1 MVAYA
6 KEKTGN
12 LLLATDGSE
21 LSEEAVRES
30 ISLAKTSGSKVT
42 ALTVVEF
49 NPEFDALAPDF
60 IEKMESEAVAYINS
74 IKERAEKEG
83 VDCEALVERG
93 IPYEV
98 ILNKAKEKHADM
110 ILMGSHGRT
119 GIERLLMG
127 SVTERVIGHAECD
140 VLVAKSKK

>member
-6 KEKTGN
+6 KGKTGN
-12 LLLATDGSE
+12 FLLAADGSDF
-21 LSEEAVRES
+21 SEEAIRES
-30 ISLAKTSGSKVT
+30 ISLAKASGSKVT
-42 ALTVVEF
+42 ALRVVEF
-49 NPEFDALAPDF
+49 NPEFEALAPSYV
-60 IEKMESEAVAYINS
+60 EKMESEAIAYINS
-74 IKERAEKEG
+74 IKERAKKEG
-83 VDCEALVERG
+83 VDCEGLVERG

>member
-1 MVAYA
+1 MSAYA

-12 LLLATDGSE
+12 LLLATDGSDF
-21 LSEEAVRES
+21 SEEAVRES
-30 ISLAKTSGSKVT
+30 ISLAKTSGSKLT

-49 NPEFDALAPDF
+49 NPEFEALAPGY
-60 IEKMESEAVAYINS
+60 IEKMESEAIAYINS

-83 VDCEALVERG
+83 VDCECLVERG
-93 IPYEV
+93 TPYEV

>member
-21 LSEEAVRES
+21 FSEEAVRES